1 MSNNVTDNKVSSD
14 IIKSFQSCARVANDF
29 NKTYSQL
36 QSAFVSLNS
45 KLTNSNDV
53 GLIAKDFLSDLSVKL
68 EEINEI
74 INNMPKVSNQVIK
87 INEIIEFNGEA
98 LQKTTDELEKYKEDI
113 NKITKITEQISDFK
127 DIIEVFSEENFTKYH
142 SELNKEFTDI
152 NDFYKVSMSEF
163 KNQITD
169 YKKAIKEL
177 TKTVRD
183 GSNITKNHVEK
194 NASNNQK
201 IIEKTRQELLTEKK
215 QYESLKTDLLKKINF
230 KIKGL
235 KDENANNFDSILK
248 KLNEVDKHKPDYKEL
263 VDKIVLNNGKNVT
276 KVKNDM
282 TSIIKENNTKLN
294 KSLVELSKE
303 IKKIQDSNNKNFD
316 ELNKRIEDL
325 EIDNSKLLN
334 MKDTMYLDI
343 SKISESV
350 VVEAFNKFKAEFNEE
365 FFLQLHEFFE
375 DKFGVANPSDKVE
388 LFTLKT
394 LRDKNKK
401 FPFYVIDHLNPDKSE
416 YFIRKF
422 DDEDYAI
429 YSLVI
434 NGEKIKTDDKLEI
447 YEQRYELIGK

>member
-1 MSNNVTDNKVSSD
+1 MGNNDIDNKISSD

-36 QSAFVSLNS
+36 QSAFISLNN
-45 KLTNSNDV
+45 KLTNSNTE
-53 GLIAKDFLSDLSVKL
+53 GLFAKDFLSNLNSKL
-68 EEINEI
+68 DEINEI

-87 INEIIEFNGEA
+87 INEIIEFNGEVFK
-98 LQKTTDELEKYKEDI
+98 KTTEELEQYKEDI
-113 NKITKITEQISDFK
+113 NKITTITEQIGDFK
-127 DIIEVFSEENFTKYH
+127 DIIEVFSDENFSKYH

-163 KNQITD
+163 KKQITD

-183 GSNITKNHVEK
+183 GANITKNHVEK

-201 IIEKTRQELLTEKK
+201 MIEKTKQELLEEKK
-215 QYESLKTDLLKKINF
+215 QYENLKTDLLKKINF
-230 KIKGL
+230 KIKDL
-235 KDENANNFDSILK
+235 KDENVDNFNNILK
-248 KLNEVDKHKPDYKEL
+248 KLSAVEKYTPDYKEL
-263 VDKIVLNNGKNVT
+263 IDKIVQNNSKNVT

-282 TSIIKENNTKLN
+282 TSIIKENNIKLN
-294 KSLVELSKE
+294 KSVIEITKE
-303 IKKIQDSNNKNFD
+303 IKKIQDNNNKNFE
-316 ELNKRIEDL
+316 ELNRRIEDL

-350 VVEAFNKFKAEFNEE
+350 VMEAFNKFKAEFSEE
-365 FFLQLHEFFE
+365 FFLTMHEFFE
-375 DKFGVANPSDKVE
+375 NKFGVANPSNKVE
-388 LFTLKT
+388 LFTLKD
-394 LRDKNKK
+394 LREKNKK

-422 DDEDYAI
+422 DEDDYAI

-434 NGEKIKTDDKLEI
+434 DGGKLKTDDKLDI
-447 YEQRYELIGK
+447 YEQRYELIDK